1 MRLDAML
8 EGCAIGT
15 VPPLEVSGLQYDSRK
30 VRPGEAFFAFPGER
44 VDGHAFVPQA
54 LAAGACAIVSE
65 REASPEMSGRWTR
78 VGHGRRALAQAALR
92 FYQRPDRELSVTG
105 VTGTNG
111 KTTTVHL
118 IDSLLQ
124 SAGKTTALL
133 GTIAHRVGDQAEK
146 SINTTPE
153 SLDVVRFLARLRE
166 IGGSHATMEASSH
179 ALALERIRGIEF
191 HTAVF
196 TNLTPEH
203 LDFHGDMSAYRAS
216 KRRLLEG
223 AGAKP
228 PAYAVTNADD
238 ETGRD
243 FAKLGKSETVSYGR
257 AEDADVRAR
266 RVESDARG
274 LRMDV
279 ETPAGSVRA
288 EPPLMGDFNVENV
301 LAAIAAVHCHGM
313 SPAQIEKG
321 LRQVRPVP
329 GRFETVDEGQPFSV
343 IVDYAHTADAL
354 GRVIAAARKIASGS
368 RPVGRVLTLF
378 GCGGDRDRSKR
389 EPMGRI
395 AGELSDLA
403 VLTSDNP
410 RSEDPLRIVRDVE
423 VGLRAA
429 RAAWTVEPDR
439 RAAIATI
446 LGAARRGDLVLIAG
460 KGHETTQTLADR
472 TIEFDDRREV
482 RFALRAMGASQP

>member
-1 MRLDAML
+1 ML
-8 EGCAIGT
+8 EGCATGE
-15 VPPLEVSGLQYDSRK
+15 VPALDVAGLQYDSRR

-44 VDGHAFVPQA
+44 VDGHAFVPAA
-54 LAAGACAIVSE
+54 LAAGASAIVSE
-65 REASPEMSGRWTR
+65 REAPPPLRGRWAR
-78 VGHGRRALAQAALR
+78 VAHGRRALAQASLR
-92 FYQRPDRELSVTG
+92 FYERPDRDLSVTA

-118 IDSLLQ
+118 IDSLLR

-153 SLDVVRFLARLRE
+153 SLDLVRFLARLRE

-179 ALALERIRGIEF
+179 ALALERIRGIQF

-203 LDFHGDMSAYRAS
+203 LDFHGDMTAYMAS
-216 KRRLLEG
+216 KRRLFEG
-223 AGAKP
+223 AGTKP
-228 PAYAVTNADD
+228 PAFAVTNIDD
-238 ETGRD
+238 ETGRR
-243 FAKLGKSETVSYGR
+243 FAQLGKSETVSYGR

-266 RVESDARG
+266 VVESDARG
-274 LRMDV
+274 LRIDV

-288 EPPLMGDFNVENV
+288 EPPLLGDFNVENV

-313 SPAQIEKG
+313 PPAEIERG
-321 LRQVRPVP
+321 LRRVRPVP
-329 GRFETVDEGQPFSV
+329 GRFETVDEGQPFLV

-354 GRVIAAARKIASGS
+354 GRVIATARAIALRH
-368 RPVGRVLTLF
+368 RPAGRVLTLF

-395 AGELSDLA
+395 AGESSDFA

-410 RSEDPLRIVRDVE
+410 RSEDPLRIIRDVE

-429 RAAWTVEPDR
+429 GAAWTVEPDR

-446 LGAARRGDLVLIAG
+446 LRSAQRGDVVLIAG

-472 TIEFDDRREV
+472 TVEFDDRLAARS
-482 RFALRAMGASQP
+482 ALSEMGASKP